1 MISFKNN
8 RPLLQSGYCVFSDY
22 DLAWLVNVLQ
32 EAADSAGTKL
42 PFKEDIAAGVLQYLE
57 NNCPLHAVP
66 LDYLF
71 DRMRSLL
78 DRIGLPLIAA
88 HLRKQTPP
96 IDIELDTL
104 AEEAPLP
111 LFFYTELRRR
121 MDNLRNKGL
130 TNYHF
135 SGMTRCS
142 FALGDRRRACPAQRQ
157 ALAELNA
164 YLQQSGDN

>member
-1 MISFKNN
+1 MISFKNK
-8 RPLLQSGYCVFSDY
+8 RPLLQNGYCVFSDY
-22 DLAWLVNVLQ
+22 DLSWLVNVLQ
-32 EAADSAGTKL
+32 EAATEAGTTL
-42 PFKEDIAAGVLQYLE
+42 PFKEEIAAGILMYLE

-71 DRMRSLL
+71 ERMRNLL
-78 DRIGLPLIAA
+78 NQIGLPLIAA

-104 AEEAPLP
+104 AAEAPLP

-121 MDNLRNKGL
+121 MDNLRDKGL

-135 SGMTRCS
+135 SGKTRCS
-142 FALGDRRRACPAQRQ
+142 FALGDRRRACPTQRQ

-164 YLQQSGDN
+164 YLLQTQE